1 MNKSD
6 LIDAIVAQTGQTKI
20 ATEQTLSALLETIV
34 DTVVK
39 GDSLT
44 LVGFG
49 TFKAAHRA
57 AREGRNPATGE
68 SITIEATTL
77 PKFVPG
83 ATFKAKVKGS

>member
-6 LIDAIVAQTGQTKI
+6 LIDAIAAKTGHTKI
-20 ATEQTLSALLETIV
+20 CTEQTLSALLETIV

-68 SITIEATTL
+68 TIKIEASTL

-83 ATFKAKVKGS
+83 ATFKAKVKG